1 MSTTPTPDPVRAASQ
16 TSTASRAGKKIKL
29 WPWVAGALVLLW
41 ASTELAAGHRQAWQ
55 NLVLEARRS
64 GRLSWYD
71 QVVMPPPYLAY
82 GIMMTGV
89 LILAV
94 CTAVWVIRFVKA
106 RATVCR
112 APSLT

>member
-1 MSTTPTPDPVRAASQ
+1 MSTTLEPDPARAASQ

-29 WPWVAGALVLLW
+29 WPWVVGALVLLW

-55 NLVLEARRS
+55 NLVLEARRA

-89 LILAV
+89 LVLTV
-94 CTAVWVIRFVKA
+94 CTAAWVIRTA
-106 RATVCR
+106 RSTR
-112 APSLT
+112 TR